1 MNTPSQQDFDRE
13 IELRPDEIGVNQS
26 WFAVLGVVLIVLG
39 AIAVVAVFA
48 ATLATV
54 LLFGVLL
61 FLAGAAQVANAGS
74 HAGRQ
79 GAGLHLAAGILYA
92 VVGGLMV
99 IDPVGGALSLT
110 LLLAALFLI
119 AGIGRIVLGFQA
131 DSPWFIVSGVIDLLL
146 GTLILI
152 GWPETGT
159 WVIGLFIG
167 IEMVFAGL
175 SMLFFHAV
183 VRRAKMMDV

>member
-74 HAGRQ
+74 HAGRK